1 MTTSH
6 AADRFKA
13 LPDDS
18 TLAATVVALEE
29 HRFSV
34 DVVEGPRRCA
44 RRRSRIPEGS
54 SVMTNTSVTLQET
67 GSANAIDDGG
77 PYDSARNKMMALDFP
92 TQLQEMKAIAGE
104 SPSTATAVKRA
115 RRRARSTSR
124 PVASPPAPGHGEDDV
139 VDLRIPPAHEREH
152 GVASSAFP
160 VAFVNLRVIVLR
172 APRPPQVGLLD
183 PPDRDG
189 GCVPRELLRAPRR
202 RRPGR
207 RRGARR
213 LRPLAVR
220 ELQPRCARLAG
231 LGLLFLSSV
240 IDRVR
245 ASGMHADGD
254 PVRVRVATPSH
265 AEWITR
271 LWAANGLRRT
281 YRGGH
286 SFL

>member
-139 VDLRIPPAHEREH
+139 VDLRIPPGPRAGARGRLERLPGHLCEP
-152 GVASSAFP
+152 A
-160 VAFVNLRVIVLR
+160 RD
-172 APRPPQVGLLD
+172 RPPSPAPAAG
-183 PPDRDG
+183 
-189 GCVPRELLRAPRR
+189 RASRPARSRR
-202 RRPGR
+202 R
-207 RRGARR
+207 
-213 LRPLAVR
+213 
-220 ELQPRCARLAG
+220 
-231 LGLLFLSSV
+231 
-240 IDRVR
+240 
-245 ASGMHADGD
+245 M
-254 PVRVRVATPSH
+254 
-265 AEWITR
+265 
-271 LWAANGLRRT
+271 RT
-281 YRGGH
+281 A
-286 SFL
+286 